1 MGFGDKLKA
10 TFGTVNSG
18 DSLRPAPY
26 AGEDKMGA
34 YPADVSVP
42 ALEGKRQLFTTR
54 VFALAFTVSML
65 LNVVLAFTLS
75 VLMPLKRVEPFLL
88 TFSDK
93 SQQIVRVEP
102 ISKDASGFQL
112 LIESMANEFVKIRE
126 EVIFDEQEQQ
136 RRWTQYIRPR
146 VPQRDF
152 EAFLKEMADVYPKLR
167 DAGLGQTVE
176 IVRTQRVSQNTIE
189 VYFDVT
195 AVDRRGTVKSR
206 DSWIARI
213 SFGFRQQAV
222 SLSEQYLNPLGFTV
236 LNYQRVKAR

>member
-1 MGFGDKLKA
+1 MGLGDKLKA
-10 TFGTVNSG
+10 AFGGVNTG
-18 DSLRPAPY
+18 ESLRPAPY
-26 AGEDKMGA
+26 AGEDKIGA

-65 LNVVLAFTLS
+65 LNVVLVFTIS
-75 VLMPLKRVEPFLL
+75 VLTPLKRVEPFLL

-93 SQQIVRVEP
+93 NQQIVRIEP

-126 EVIFDEQEQQ
+126 EFVFDEQEQQ

-146 VPQRDF
+146 VPQREF
-152 EAFLKEMADVYPKLR
+152 ESFLKEMADFYPKIR
-167 DAGLGQTVE
+167 DANLGQNVE
-176 IVRTQRVSQNTIE
+176 IFRTQRISSNVIE
-189 VYFDVT
+189 VYFEITVIDK
-195 AVDRRGTVKSR
+195 RGTVKGR
-206 DSWIARI
+206 KSWISRVT
-213 SFGFRQQAV
+213 FGFRQQAV

-236 LNYQRVKAR
+236 LTYQRMEAR